1 MDNEN
6 QYMKELEMLHDEI
19 EHTVNN
25 FLINCDELEIE
36 DVEQVLRWVLED
48 MIVDTDSVEQGQ
60 DDNMGNIGNIGRPGY
75 THADKENI

>member
-1 MDNEN
+1 MDNKS
-6 QYMKELEMLHDEI
+6 QHIKELEMLHDEI

-60 DDNMGNIGNIGRPGY
+60 DDNMGNIGRPGY